1 MKNFIDFICKE
12 CGATTKEEI
21 ISIGCIYGGFLIL
34 GKLKPYE
41 AAKETIK
48 QFKKGGKA

>member
-1 MKNFIDFICKE
+1 MKNLLEFICKE

-21 ISIGCIYGGFLIL
+21 ISIGCIFGGFRIL